1 MTRTVYDILG
11 ELRETNSESA
21 LHSLLEAPNSVVPD
35 IVEAFRSEKDANIRE
50 RLVFVI
56 WHHKLP
62 GTLDFLEEAFR
73 DTADSVWKQALDGI
87 VAIGGNE
94 AVNLL
99 RQIQS
104 ATVTERLSWTD
115 EAIEQLLSH

>member
-1 MTRTVYDILG
+1 MAPSVYGILG
-11 ELRETNSESA
+11 ELRATNSESA
-21 LHSLLEAPNSVVPD
+21 LHRLLEAPDSVIPD
-35 IVEAFRSEKDANIRE
+35 IIDAFRSEKDANIRE

-56 WHHKLP
+56 WHHNLP
-62 GTLDFLEEAFR
+62 STLDFLQEAFR

-94 AVNLL
+94 AVKLL

-104 ATVTERLSWTD
+104 ETVAERLSWID
-115 EAIEQLLSH
+115 EAIEQLVSH